1 MMALE
6 HSCTTMPQ
14 PAATAAPVVLCQGR
28 VLSAAEVLGL
38 PGKPPLRRR
47 AVPLLLSA
55 WIGLLLVASDPLA
68 GLATLFAAP
77 LLLAYINRQQRADL
91 ASAAMGSVG

>member
-6 HSCTTMPQ
+6 HSCTAMLQ
-14 PAATAAPVVLCQGR
+14 PAATTTPVVLCHGR
-28 VLSAAEVLGL
+28 VLSTAEVLGL
-38 PGKPPLRRR
+38 PGEPPLRRR

-55 WIGLLLVASDPLA
+55 WLGFLLIASNPMA

-77 LLLAYINRQQRADL
+77 LVLAYINRNQRA
-91 ASAAMGSVG
+91 